1 MQIYTP
7 LMAAGFSILIIE
19 NKLFIE
25 KLNAH
30 GFEWLHTHARA
41 RTHNM
46 FYNSLYNVPLPWEMS
61 DHAMC
66 VNSGV
71 GEGRPPYI
79 GVFES

>member
-1 MQIYTP
+1 MQTYTS

-25 KLNAH
+25 KLYAH
-30 GFEWLHTHARA
+30 GFEWLHTRARA
-41 RTHNM
+41 HIIC
-46 FYNSLYNVPLPWEMS
+46 FSNSLYNVPLPWEMS